1 MKESRDLSKKITSAF
16 CPKLKPALGL
26 SVKMTQTN
34 PLKGYSAKIP
44 KKEYIFSLIWGSNYT
59 TMNWKIMKLW
69 MLGLLPAFMSAQ
81 VVSVDPA
88 FPTQNDTVTIT
99 FDATEGN
106 GALTGFVPVYA
117 HTGIITQAGGPG
129 NWQNVQ
135 GNWGTADPNVVMTPI
150 GNNKHTI
157 TYHIP
162 TFYNVAAGTVV
173 TELSFVFRDAQ
184 GNNVGRAAD
193 GSDIFYPIY
202 PANAGLLAAFLSP
215 SSTQIATSGQ
225 NLSFSAATS
234 LDADID
240 IYDNGVLKSSV
251 TSARSINAT
260 FAAGSAGLHTV
271 ELVAD
276 DGSTTVRDTVY
287 YVVNGAVQTQAVP
300 AGAELGINYDSPSQI
315 TLKFHAP
322 FKNYVYVI
330 GDFNDWQP
338 HPDYFMKKD
347 PNGSDWWITIDS
359 LNPGDFY
366 AFQYWVDGEI
376 KVADPYSELILDPWN
391 DPFVDAATWPN
402 LPAYPTGK
410 TTGIATLIEMDR
422 QPYNWQNPNFTPP
435 AKDELIIYEL
445 LIRDFVAAHNYQTL
459 IDTLDYLQRLG
470 INAIEL
476 MPVNEFEGNES
487 WGYNPSFHMALDK
500 YYGTPEKF
508 KEFVDACHSRGI
520 AVLIDVVLNH
530 AFGQSPL
537 VQLYFD
543 PTAGQYGKPTPQ
555 NPWMNVDPKH
565 DFNVGFDFDHE
576 SQATK
581 DFCERIVKYWVDE
594 YKVDGYRMDLS
605 KGFTQ
610 NNTLGN
616 VGAWG
621 QYDQSRVDI
630 LNRLKSQM
638 ESANPNSYM
647 ILEHFADNAEE
658 KALSD
663 QGFMLW
669 GNHNHDYSEAA
680 MGWVSSSNFSGV
692 FHSQRGWTYKHLV
705 GYQESH
711 DEERILYRL
720 KNFGNSSGNYDTQ
733 VLATALARKELTSL
747 FLYFVPGPKM
757 LWQFGELGYDVGI
770 NDPCRV
776 CNKPIRWNY
785 QNDVNR
791 ARLYNITSEII
802 NLRVQNPTFNSNNYR
817 YSLNGATKRI
827 NLDHSDFDATVL
839 GNFDVVAQNI
849 DPNFQSTGWWYE
861 YFSGDSIN
869 VGNVNASINLQP
881 GEYRLYT
888 TKKVSVQNNVS
899 VGPNPIFQAGIM
911 VYPNPADDQITIEWN
926 GHGKSNATVKMYDLS
941 GSLILEST
949 MNRASSSEYLSIDV
963 NDIPAGVYMIQTERD
978 GQLQRERIV
987 IQ

>member
-1 MKESRDLSKKITSAF
+1 MKL
-16 CPKLKPALGL
+16 
-26 SVKMTQTN
+26 
-34 PLKGYSAKIP
+34 
-44 KKEYIFSLIWGSNYT
+44 FSLIALSGT
-59 TMNWKIMKLW
+59 I
-69 MLGLLPAFMSAQ
+69 SAQ
-81 VVSVDPA
+81 VVTVDPA

-99 FDATEGN
+99 FDATQGN

-117 HTGIITQAGGPG
+117 HTGIVTQAGGAG

-135 GNWGTADPNVVMTPI
+135 GNWGTADPNVLMTAQ

-162 TFYNVAAGTVV
+162 SFYNVGAGTVV
-173 TELSFVFRDAQ
+173 TDLAFVFRDAQ

-215 SSTQIATSGQ
+215 TSTQIANSGQ
-225 NLSFSAATS
+225 NLNFSAATS
-234 LDADID
+234 KDADID
-240 IYDNGVLKSSV
+240 IYDNGVLKSSA
-251 TSARSINAT
+251 TSSRSLNAS
-260 FAAGSAGLHTV
+260 FSAGGAGLHLV

-276 DGSTTVRDTVY
+276 DGTTIERDTVY
-287 YVVNGAVQTQAVP
+287 YVVNGTVQTQAVP
-300 AGAELGINYDSPSQI
+300 SGAEYGINYDSPSQI
-315 TLKFHAP
+315 TLKLHAP

-338 HPDYFMKKD
+338 HPDYFMMKD
-347 PNGSDWWITIDS
+347 PNGSDWWLTIDS
-359 LNPGDFY
+359 LNPGDYY
-366 AFQYWVDGEI
+366 AFQYWVDGDI

-391 DPFVDAATWPN
+391 DGFVDAATWPN

-422 QPYNWQNPNFTPP
+422 QPYNWQYPNFSPP

-445 LIRDFVAAHNYQTL
+445 LLRDFVATHNYQTL

-508 KEFVDACHSRGI
+508 KEFVDECHGRGI
-520 AVLIDVVLNH
+520 AVFVDVVLNH

-543 PTAGQYGKPTPQ
+543 PNAGQWGKPTPQ

-581 DFCERIVKYWVDE
+581 DFADRIVRYWVDE
-594 YKVDGYRMDLS
+594 YKLDGYRMDLS

-630 LNRLKSQM
+630 LNRLKAEM

-647 ILEHFADNAEE
+647 MLEHFADNSEE

-669 GNHNHDYSEAA
+669 GNLNHDYSEAA
-680 MGWVSSSNFSGV
+680 MGWLANSNFSGA
-692 FHSQRGWTYKHLV
+692 FHSQRGWTYKHLIA
-705 GYQESH
+705 YQESH

-720 KNFGNSSGNYDTQ
+720 KNFGNSSGSYDTQ
-733 VLATALARKELTSL
+733 VLATALARKELTSV
-747 FLYFVPGPKM
+747 FLYFIPGPKM

-785 QNDVNR
+785 QNDANR
-791 ARLYNITSEII
+791 ARLYDITSEII
-802 NLRVQNPTFNSNNYR
+802 NLRVQNQTFNTNNYR
-817 YSLNGATKRI
+817 YDLGGAIKRI
-827 NLDHSDFDATVL
+827 NLDHANFDATII
-839 GNFDVVAQNI
+839 GNFDVVAQNA
-849 DPNFQSTGWWYE
+849 DPNFQKTGWWYE

-869 VGNVNASINLQP
+869 VSNVNATINLQA

-888 TKKVSVQNNVS
+888 SQKIAVQNNVS
-899 VGPNPIFQAGIM
+899 VGENPIFQDELV
-911 VYPNPADDQITIEWN
+911 VYPNPARESTIIEWN
-926 GHGKSNATVKMYDLS
+926 GRGAQASEIKLYDLS
-941 GSLILEST
+941 GNLILT
-949 MNRASSSEYLSIDV
+949 DYMQNAGTGEYYELNIEGL
-963 NDIPAGVYMIQTERD
+963 PAGVYFISA
-978 GQLQRERIV
+978 QREGVLKQQRLIV
-987 IQ
+987 Q

>member
-1 MKESRDLSKKITSAF
+1 MDFKIT
-16 CPKLKPALGL
+16 
-26 SVKMTQTN
+26 
-34 PLKGYSAKIP
+34 
-44 KKEYIFSLIWGSNYT
+44 
-59 TMNWKIMKLW
+59 KLW
-69 MLGLLPAFMSAQ
+69 MLILLPLVIPAQ

-106 GALTGFVPVYA
+106 GALVGFVPVYA

-135 GNWGTADPNVVMTPI
+135 GNWGTADPNVVMTPL
-150 GNNKHTI
+150 GNNKHSI

-162 TFYNVAAGTVV
+162 TFYNVSAGTVV
-173 TELSFVFRDAQ
+173 TELSFVFRDQA

-215 SSTQIATSGQ
+215 ANTQIATTGQ
-225 NLSFSAATS
+225 NLSFSGATS
-234 LDADID
+234 KDADID

-251 TSARSINAT
+251 SNARSINST
-260 FAAGSAGLHTV
+260 FAAGAAGMHLV

-276 DGSTTVRDTVY
+276 DGSAIERDTVY
-287 YVVNGAVQTQAVP
+287 YVVNSAVQTQAVP
-300 AGAELGINYDSPSQI
+300 SGTEYGINYNSPSEI
-315 TLKFHAP
+315 TLKLHAP

-330 GDFNDWQP
+330 GDFNNWQP

-347 PNGSDWWITIDS
+347 PNGSDWWLSIDS
-359 LNPGDFY
+359 LNPSDFY
-366 AFQYWVDGEI
+366 AFQYWVDGDLKI
-376 KVADPYSELILDPWN
+376 ADPYSELILDPWN
-391 DPFVDAATWPN
+391 DSYIGATTWPN
-402 LPAYPTGK
+402 LPDYPTGK
-410 TTGIATLIEMDR
+410 TTGITSLIQMDR
-422 QPYNWQNPNFTPP
+422 PAYNWQNPNFTPP
-435 AKDELIIYEL
+435 GKDELIIYEL
-445 LIRDFVAAHNYQTL
+445 HIRDFIATHNYQTL
-459 IDTLDYLQRLG
+459 IDTLDYLDRLG
-470 INAIEL
+470 VNAIEL

-508 KEFVDACHSRGI
+508 KEFVDICHGRGI
-520 AVLIDVVLNH
+520 AVIIDVVLNH

-543 PTAGQYGKPTPQ
+543 PTAGQYGKPSPQ
-555 NPWMNVDPKH
+555 NPWLNVDPKH
-565 DFNVGFDFDHE
+565 DFNVGYDFNHE

-581 DFCERIVKYWVDE
+581 DFAERIMKYWVSE

-616 VGAWG
+616 TGAWG
-621 QYDQSRVDI
+621 QYDQSRIDI
-630 LNRLKSQM
+630 LNRLKGQM
-638 ESANPNSYM
+638 ESAKSSAVM
-647 ILEHFADNAEE
+647 ILEHFADNSEE

-663 QGFMLW
+663 QGFLLW
-669 GNHNHDYSEAA
+669 GNHNHDYGEAA
-680 MGWVSSSNFSGV
+680 MGWLSGSNFSGA

-705 GYQESH
+705 AYQESH
-711 DEERILYRL
+711 DEERIMYKLLNY
-720 KNFGNSSGNYDTQ
+720 GNSSGGYDTQ

-747 FLYFVPGPKM
+747 FLYTIPGPKM

-785 QNDVNR
+785 QNDANR
-791 ARLYNITSEII
+791 ARLFEVVSDII
-802 NLRVQNPTFNSNNYR
+802 NLRIQNPTFNSNNYR
-817 YSLNGATKRI
+817 YDLSGATKRI
-827 NLDHSDFDATVL
+827 NLDHSNFNATII
-839 GNFDVVAQNI
+839 GNFDVVAQNA
-849 DPNFQSTGWWYE
+849 DPNFQNTGWWYE

-869 VGNVNASINLQP
+869 VTNVNATLNLQP

-888 TKKVSVQNNVS
+888 TQKIEVQNDVS
-899 VGPNPIFQAGIM
+899 LGENPLFTEQLL
-911 VYPNPADDQITIEWN
+911 VYPNPAEDHLIIELN
-926 GHGKSNATVKMYDLS
+926 GRGKENARLNIYDLS
-941 GSLILEST
+941 GNLLLQNSLEKT
-949 MNRASSSEYLSIDV
+949 AVGEYLKLEVSHLPKGMYLV
-963 NDIPAGVYMIQTERD
+963 QVERD
-978 GQLQRERIV
+978 GESFHQKIMLR
-987 IQ
+987 